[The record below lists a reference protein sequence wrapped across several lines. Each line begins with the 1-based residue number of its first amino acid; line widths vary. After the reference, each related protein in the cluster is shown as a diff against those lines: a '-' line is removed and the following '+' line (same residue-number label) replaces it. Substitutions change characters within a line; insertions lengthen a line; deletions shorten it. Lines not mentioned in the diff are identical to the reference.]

1 MGSNPTLS
9 AESGPT
15 SVEPNQS
22 ALACALGCPAGAHG
36 KKPAYVDLAVEG
48 TEGLRVFVERINVAD
63 RHIGPRDVID
73 VTLNCERRG
82 RDRMRI

>member
-1 MGSNPTLS
+1 
-9 AESGPT
+9 
-15 SVEPNQS
+15 
-22 ALACALGCPAGAHG
+22 
-36 KKPAYVDLAVEG
+36 VDLAVEG